1 MINYFTDDP
10 LEFET
15 LETEAI
21 TLTSISMQQ
30 AIQLSSN
37 IPNQKRQWQAYFN
50 ILALFTFTEWVTE
63 RIPEISI
70 NPENSSILQPE
81 YAHIIE
87 AVCNLQIGEFKVCLL
102 TIGSLTDD
110 EIYLPRPALEIPEF
124 TAHFYV
130 LVEVSEEINTA
141 KILGF
146 IRYDQL
152 IERFSNINLL
162 ADSDWTYPIPL
173 SWFNHQTED
182 LLLYLRCLD
191 SRAIVLPAIPVRY
204 PGSLSAIQAQ
214 LSPILPALKS
224 GEQEIWQL
232 INWQQATEL
241 LTNPP
246 LLNWLYQELISVNQA
261 PKLTQKILNVGLWL
275 RDELDDLAR
284 ELSWVLLPAFNSEK
298 LSLAGATTM
307 RSPIEELEAIVTQ
320 LERRGTAISPTARG
334 ACKNF
339 NLGSIPLRLYAL
351 SWPLLSTENIPEW
364 KLLLILGG
372 LPTGNRLPD
381 GVKIQVSDNDRLLVE
396 QELNQNTIEPYL
408 YTLVAGTW
416 DEQFTVTITLNDCV
430 SLTLPPFAFRPQ

>member
-1 MINYFTDDP
+1 MINYFTDDR

-21 TLTSISMQQ
+21 TLTSISIQQ
-30 AIQLSSN
+30 AIQLSSK

-50 ILALFTFTEWVTE
+50 ILALFAFTEWVTE

-70 NPENSSILQPE
+70 VQENSSILQPE
-81 YAHIIE
+81 YANFIE
-87 AVCNLQIGEFKVCLL
+87 GVCNLQIGEFKICLL

-130 LVEVSEEINTA
+130 LMEVSEEINTA
-141 KILGF
+141 TIIGF
-146 IRYDQL
+146 ISYDQL
-152 IERFSNINLL
+152 IERFRKTNLL

-173 SWFNHQTED
+173 SWFNDRTED

-191 SRAIVLPAIPVRY
+191 SKAIVLPDIPVRY
-204 PGSLSAIQAQ
+204 PESLSAIQAQ

-232 INWQQATEL
+232 INWQQAIEI

-246 LLNWLYQELISVNQA
+246 LLNWLHQELISVNQA
-261 PKLTQKILNVGLWL
+261 PSLTQKILNVSLWL

-284 ELSWVLLPAFNSEK
+284 ELSWVLLPAFNSER
-298 LSLAGATTM
+298 LSLASATTM

-334 ACKNF
+334 ACKTF
-339 NLGSIPLRLYAL
+339 NLASIPLRLYAL

-372 LPTGNRLPD
+372 LPTGNRPPN

-416 DEQFTVTITLNDCV
+416 DEQFTVTITLNNCV
-430 SLTLPPFAFRPQ
+430 TLTLPPFAFRPQ